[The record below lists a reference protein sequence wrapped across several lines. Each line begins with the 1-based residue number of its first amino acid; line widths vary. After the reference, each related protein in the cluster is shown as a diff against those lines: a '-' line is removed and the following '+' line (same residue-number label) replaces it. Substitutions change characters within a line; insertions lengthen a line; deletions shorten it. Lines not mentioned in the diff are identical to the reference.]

1 MTRSAVLV
9 VEDDFLIRMQAADM
23 VEAAGFHSI
32 EARNADDA
40 IAILETRDDIR
51 VIFTDIQMPGSIDGL
66 RLAHVVR
73 HRWPPIAIIATSATD
88 VTLDDLPAGGHFIA
102 KPYSLADVGMH
113 LRQVTADQ

>member
-32 EARNADDA
+32 EAGNADDA

-88 VTLDDLPAGGHFIA
+88 VILDDLPAGGHFIA